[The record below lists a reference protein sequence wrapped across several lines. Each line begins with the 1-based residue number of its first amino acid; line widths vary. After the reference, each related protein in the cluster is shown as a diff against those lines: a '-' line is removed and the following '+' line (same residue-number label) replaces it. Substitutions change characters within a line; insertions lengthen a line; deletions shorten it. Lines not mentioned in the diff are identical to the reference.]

1 MYNFIDEMCI
11 RDRLYAMYST
21 ALYLTST
28 YFHLA
33 ITAHIHIV
41 LAEEWLY
48 NTLLIKKMQIIVV

>member
-1 MYNFIDEMCI
+1 MY
-11 RDRLYAMYST
+11 AT

-41 LAEEWLY
+41 LAE
-48 NTLLIKKMQIIVV
+48 